1 MKFYSEETKKMYD
14 SVKELESAE
23 KALKIEQL
31 KEEAKKKE
39 EEARQ
44 KKLAAD
50 RDRRRNEVTKA
61 YDDAYEAYKHAIK
74 LGQEY
79 TKDYGEFTYRKK
91 DYDTDW
97 IDGVYQ
103 LLKNW

>member
-1 MKFYSEETKKMYD
+1 MKYYSEQTKKMYD
-14 SVKELESAE
+14 NVKELESAE

-31 KEEAKKKE
+31 KAEAAKKE
-39 EEARQ
+39 EEIKK
-44 KKLAAD
+44 KKLEQD

-61 YDDAYEAYKHAIK
+61 YDEAYEAYKKAIK
-74 LGQEY
+74 LGSQY

-91 DYDTDW
+91 DFDTDW
-97 IDGVYQ
+97 FDGIYE

>member
-50 RDRRRNEVTKA
+50 RDHRRNEVTKA
-61 YDDAYEAYKHAIK
+61 YDDAYEAYKKAIK

-79 TKDYGEFTYRKK
+79 TKDYGTFTYRKK

-97 IDGVYQ
+97 FDGIFQ
-103 LLKNW
+103 LLKSW